1 MKAGSRAAAG
11 GLPIAEMK
19 RWYLAG
25 DSNQTIGQRVSLHQG
40 TVRRVLIEAG
50 VTMRTRPEQVAL
62 NDARTGVRVP
72 SRDELVAGYI
82 EEGLTSAELAV
93 RFGISETR
101 IQSMLVRHGVERRRG
116 GIRAARAEAERAAR
130 RPPQLIEEIVS
141 LYGSGLSRKATAA
154 RVGVHRVVVDDV
166 LRRAGVEF
174 RDRRKLPPLNEWVDR
189 YVDGGET
196 TAEIAATYAAS
207 PEAVLRALKLGGI
220 ERRRA
225 TARMPPLSDA
235 DVVACYVDERL
246 SIGAT
251 AKRLGVSR
259 PRVRAAVGR
268 LGVLRTAF
276 DPSTLD
282 RKRFVRRYDAGA
294 TIAELGQEFELTEHE
309 VGVAIRYL
317 ELPRRLQVTH
327 RPLQISDRQLAALV
341 AAGHSDTDIATR
353 YRVAVW
359 AVVRRRRR
367 SRLLRPPPNKVRPP
381 LTRAQLKRQ
390 LAARTRADIAT
401 AHNVGL
407 ATVTRWCAHYG
418 LDVVGP
424 RPPSG
429 GGHAVELDPTE
440 LRRLY
445 VDEQW
450 SARQIGDHLGVD
462 GAIVTFALHSHRIPV
477 RRGGN
482 GAQADAVVLLD
493 TLYAD
498 PAVIAVLERHR
509 IPLRRRAGRLSRR
522 FPRPAPLELGLVDDL
537 YRDLG
542 LTTTHIS
549 LLTGHSAT
557 NVCEV
562 LRRHGISTRPSNRS
576 PWYERTFL

>member
-1 MKAGSRAAAG
+1 
-11 GLPIAEMK
+11 
-19 RWYLAG
+19 
-25 DSNQTIGQRVSLHQG
+25 
-40 TVRRVLIEAG
+40 
-50 VTMRTRPEQVAL
+50 
-62 NDARTGVRVP
+62 
-72 SRDELVAGYI
+72 
-82 EEGLTSAELAV
+82 
-93 RFGISETR
+93 
-101 IQSMLVRHGVERRRG
+101 
-116 GIRAARAEAERAAR
+116 
-130 RPPQLIEEIVS
+130 
-141 LYGSGLSRKATAA
+141 
-154 RVGVHRVVVDDV
+154 
-166 LRRAGVEF
+166 
-174 RDRRKLPPLNEWVDR
+174 
-189 YVDGGET
+189 
-196 TAEIAATYAAS
+196 
-207 PEAVLRALKLGGI
+207 
-220 ERRRA
+220 
-225 TARMPPLSDA
+225 
-235 DVVACYVDERL
+235 
-246 SIGAT
+246 
-251 AKRLGVSR
+251 
-259 PRVRAAVGR
+259 
-268 LGVLRTAF
+268 
-276 DPSTLD
+276 
-282 RKRFVRRYDAGA
+282 
-294 TIAELGQEFELTEHE
+294 
-309 VGVAIRYL
+309 
-317 ELPRRLQVTH
+317 
-327 RPLQISDRQLAALV
+327 
-341 AAGHSDTDIATR
+341 
-353 YRVAVW
+353 
-359 AVVRRRRR
+359 
-367 SRLLRPPPNKVRPP
+367 LRPPPNKVRPP

-477 RRGGN
+477 GRGN

-522 FPRPAPLELGLVDDL
+522 FPRPAPLEFGLVDDL
-537 YRDLG
+537 YRNLG
-542 LTTTHIS
+542 LTTTHLS

-562 LRRHGISTRPSNRS
+562 LRRHGIATRPSNRS

>member
-1 MKAGSRAAAG
+1 M
-11 GLPIAEMK
+11 
-19 RWYLAG
+19 
-25 DSNQTIGQRVSLHQG
+25 
-40 TVRRVLIEAG
+40 
-50 VTMRTRPEQVAL
+50 
-62 NDARTGVRVP
+62 
-72 SRDELVAGYI
+72 
-82 EEGLTSAELAV
+82 
-93 RFGISETR
+93 
-101 IQSMLVRHGVERRRG
+101 
-116 GIRAARAEAERAAR
+116 
-130 RPPQLIEEIVS
+130 
-141 LYGSGLSRKATAA
+141 
-154 RVGVHRVVVDDV
+154 
-166 LRRAGVEF
+166 
-174 RDRRKLPPLNEWVDR
+174 
-189 YVDGGET
+189 
-196 TAEIAATYAAS
+196 
-207 PEAVLRALKLGGI
+207 
-220 ERRRA
+220 
-225 TARMPPLSDA
+225 
-235 DVVACYVDERL
+235 
-246 SIGAT
+246 
-251 AKRLGVSR
+251 
-259 PRVRAAVGR
+259 RAAVGR

-390 LAARTRADIAT
+390 LAARTRRHRHGPQRRARHRDAL
-401 AHNVGL
+401 VRPL
-407 ATVTRWCAHYG
+407 G

-462 GAIVTFALHSHRIPV
+462 GAIVTFALHHIASPYAAAATGPRQTPSCCSTRSMPTPPSSLSSSDIAFRYAVEPGGCHAASHV
-477 RRGGN
+477 
-482 GAQADAVVLLD
+482 
-493 TLYAD
+493 
-498 PAVIAVLERHR
+498 
-509 IPLRRRAGRLSRR
+509 PLRSNLAWS
-522 FPRPAPLELGLVDDL
+522 
-537 YRDLG
+537 
-542 LTTTHIS
+542 TTS
-549 LLTGHSAT
+549 TGT
-557 NVCEV
+557 WV
-562 LRRHGISTRPSNRS
+562 
-576 PWYERTFL
+576 